1 MVRKRPLSGAEALYV
16 LAYMGANIAFMPFL
30 VLLLPRRVASIGVA
44 AGGEHLLALLVLA
57 GGITASLANIVAG
70 QISDRAM
77 TRRGNR
83 RRAIAGG
90 LACLFASY
98 GVLAFSYSPP
108 VLALG
113 VITFQIAVNLLL
125 GPIGPL
131 IADYI
136 PDERKGNIAGFLN
149 CGVPVANGSVAVIA
163 WAAPVDGS
171 TGFAFTIALVAACV
185 LPLLVFWPFGAP
197 LKSQAATM
205 PVRDASGRAPL
216 LLRNLALAWW
226 ARFLLQLGAALLTNY
241 LYPYIAFLMHGPMAI
256 SRLTADTAVG
266 WLSLWAALAA
276 CCGAL
281 AFGRLSD
288 MLADRRS
295 LMIGSALLAALALT
309 GFAAAPGWWML
320 AVAYALFHLA
330 QAAFF
335 SVEAA
340 FVAEIITSSHKKGRW
355 MGYMNLANTMPAIL
369 ITLLAMQAS
378 QGSLLNSAM
387 HLVLLVCASACII
400 AAGLCFAMR
409 DHLGFIPNGFAPA
422 ETETTASQYP

>member
-1 MVRKRPLSGAEALYV
+1 MVGKRPLSVGEAFYV

-44 AGGEHLLALLVLA
+44 AGGEHLLAMLVLA
-57 GGITASLANIVAG
+57 GGITASLANIAAG

-113 VITFQIAVNLLL
+113 VIAFQIAVNLLL

-185 LPLLVFWPFGAP
+185 LPLLVFWPFGSP
-197 LKSQAATM
+197 LKPQPAPM
-205 PVRDASGRAPL
+205 PVGDAGGRTPL

-241 LYPYIAFLMHGPMAI
+241 LYPYIAFVMQGPMAA

-276 CCGAL
+276 CCGAV

-309 GFAAAPGWWML
+309 GFATAPGWWML

-340 FVAEIITSSHKKGRW
+340 FVAEIITSSRKKGRW
-355 MGYMNLANTMPAIL
+355 LGYMNLANTLPAVL

-378 QGSLLNSAM
+378 HQNVLGSAM

-409 DHLGFIPNGFAPA
+409 DHLGFDGLVPD
-422 ETETTASQYP
+422 TAGRYN

>member
-1 MVRKRPLSGAEALYV
+1 MARNRPLSAGEALYV

-70 QISDRAM
+70 QISDHAM
-77 TRRGNR
+77 ARRGNR

-90 LACLFASY
+90 LACLLASY
-98 GVLAFSYSPP
+98 GVLAFSYSPL

-113 VITFQIAVNLLL
+113 VIGFQIAVNLLL
-125 GPIGPL
+125 GPMGPL

-136 PDERKGNIAGFLN
+136 PDERKGHIAGFLN
-149 CGVPVANGSVAVIA
+149 CGVPVANGSVAIIA

-171 TGFAFTIALVAACV
+171 AGFALTIALIAACV
-185 LPLLVFWPFGAP
+185 LPLLVCWPFGAP
-197 LKSQAATM
+197 LKPQAETM
-205 PVRDASGRAPL
+205 PVSGPGPL
-216 LLRNLALAWW
+216 PLRNLALAWS

-241 LYPYIAFLMHGPMAI
+241 LYPYVAFLMQGPMAV
-256 SRLTADTAVG
+256 SRLTADAAVG

-276 CCGAL
+276 CCGAV
-281 AFGRLSD
+281 AFGRWSD
-288 MLADRRS
+288 RLADRRS

-309 GFAAAPGWWML
+309 GFAMAPGWWVL
-320 AVAYALFHLA
+320 AAAYALFHLA

-340 FVAEIITSSHKKGRW
+340 FVAEIITASRQKGRW

-369 ITLLAMQAS
+369 ITLLTIQAS
-378 QGSLLNSAM
+378 QRSLLDFAM
-387 HLVLLVCASACII
+387 HLVLLVCASACVI

-409 DHLGFIPNGFAPA
+409 DHLGFTSNEAASPARQPNPIRPIP
-422 ETETTASQYP
+422 